1 MQRNSYWPL
10 VSRRLDSI
18 VVFLLA
24 EGRDQLRF
32 KIYGADGKLTIEL
45 FKKRESILM
54 PWGLQPSK
62 FVGPPL
68 MVDELIYSAAVRHGT
83 LASLEPMENQELRR
97 PYG

>member
-1 MQRNSYWPL
+1 MQRNSWPL
-10 VSRRLDSI
+10 VSPRLDSI

-32 KIYGADGKLTIEL
+32 KICGADGQLTIEP

-54 PWGLQPSK
+54 TGACNHPSLSTL
-62 FVGPPL
+62 PL
-68 MVDELIYSAAVRHGT
+68 MVDELIHSAAVRHGT